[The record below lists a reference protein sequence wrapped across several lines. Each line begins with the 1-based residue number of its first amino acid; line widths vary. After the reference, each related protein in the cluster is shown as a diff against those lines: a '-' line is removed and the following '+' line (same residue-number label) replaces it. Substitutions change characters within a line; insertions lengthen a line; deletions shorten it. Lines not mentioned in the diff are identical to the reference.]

1 VIAGGLLTV
10 LNQPETIK
18 QVIGVAN

>member
-1 VIAGGLLTV
+1 VIAGGLLAV

-18 QVIGVAN
+18 QVIGIAN